1 MNPLHIAVR
10 AGLSGL
16 GGLGELPTFG
26 VQPYGFT
33 GKDGTGI
40 YGGGA
45 GGGIFGGGSGSG
57 HSTRD
62 FIGNIFNTSAG
73 LVRDLFGNRNNN
85 NTQTTTAGGLTPDMV
100 ARIQADAI
108 ARARSDESASAAI
121 SAKGIRI
128 GQDSYISWPLIIG
141 GLGAFYLIQSP
152 GFQRRGR

>member
-10 AGLSGL
+10 AGLS
-16 GGLGELPTFG
+16 GLGELPTFG

-40 YGGGA
+40 YGGG
-45 GGGIFGGGSGSG
+45 GIFGGGSSSG

-62 FIGNIFNTSAG
+62 FIGDIFGTSVG

-121 SAKGIRI
+121 SAKGIRL
-128 GQDSYISWPLIIG
+128 GEDSYISWPLI
-141 GLGAFYLIQSP
+141 GLGVLGFYLVQSP
-152 GFQRRGR
+152 GFTRRR